1 MGRYVSDDLIG
12 IEDWDL
18 NSSRCSCGY
27 LDDTGTVNIRY
38 FEYLSDSAFD
48 SQAISQTEI
57 MYMN

>member
-38 FEYLSDSAFD
+38 CEYLSDSAF
-48 SQAISQTEI
+48 
-57 MYMN
+57 